1 MSWLTGFI
9 FADQWVDPTLW
20 CFKLVHIQLNPKH
33 VWYDNRNSIC
43 HTSKNFGMG
52 KVANF
57 ANSYLLMFCLQ
68 LFLFIISCNYA
79 CSSFTNIFFTLQ
91 LVLISPFTNI
101 LPHPSYGMSIFNCV
115 VCSYF
120 LCDSCC
126 LTVRDL
132 YLLGSL
138 KQAHLQYTHC
148 TERVGLLWSCSITCC
163 T

>member
-1 MSWLTGFI
+1 M
-9 FADQWVDPTLW
+9 
-20 CFKLVHIQLNPKH
+20 
-33 VWYDNRNSIC
+33 
-43 HTSKNFGMG
+43 
-52 KVANF
+52 
-57 ANSYLLMFCLQ
+57 
-68 LFLFIISCNYA
+68 ISCNYA
-79 CSSFTNIFFTLQ
+79 CSSLTNVYFTLQ

-115 VCSYF
+115 LCLYF

-138 KQAHLQYTHC
+138 KQAHLQYTIVQKEWGYGATVSPVIH
-148 TERVGLLWSCSITCC
+148 RIFIDIIIYIYISVSYPYLPPPLSLLWCTRSVHVKITNVQYARSKIGDWNLIIMQAH